1 MMLVPHMHN
10 QGQLKLWK
18 HVISTSFSRRI
29 VKTSVLMSEV
39 AVAIRDELGELQG
52 TATSSSMM
60 VEHELRVAPI
70 ATVAVGPSG

>member
-1 MMLVPHMHN
+1 MP
-10 QGQLKLWK
+10 
-18 HVISTSFSRRI
+18 
-29 VKTSVLMSEV
+29 EV